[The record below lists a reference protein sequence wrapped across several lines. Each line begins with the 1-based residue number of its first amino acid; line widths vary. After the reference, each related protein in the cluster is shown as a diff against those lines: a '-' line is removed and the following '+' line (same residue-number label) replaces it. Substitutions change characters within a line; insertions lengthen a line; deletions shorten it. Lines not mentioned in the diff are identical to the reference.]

1 MRKQAVEF
9 IGKTIKEAT
18 EWYKKKKKK
27 RKPLTKD
34 QLGKAIIGTSVVSS
48 VPLSFLAQKVGQI
61 QREATKPIKRPKTK
75 NQSKSRKNRPEMY
88 PPPKGKKSL
97 MKKMKGI
104 AEKIPPTQSYKKK
117 KRNEK
122 VVKGVGRNP
131 TYRDRD

>member
-1 MRKQAVEF
+1 MLF
-9 IGKTIKEAT
+9 KEAIK
-18 EWYKKKKKK
+18 WASKKLKPK
-27 RKPLTKD
+27 KPLTKD

-61 QREATKPIKRPKTK
+61 QRDSTKPIKRPKTK
-75 NQSKSRKNRPEMY
+75 KKSKSRKNKPEMY

-97 MKKMKGI
+97 TKKMKGI
-104 AEKIPPTQSYKKK
+104 AEKIPTTQSYKKK

>member
-1 MRKQAVEF
+1 MLF
-9 IGKTIKEAT
+9 KEAIK
-18 EWYKKKKKK
+18 WASKKLKPK
-27 RKPLTKD
+27 KPLTKD

-61 QREATKPIKRPKTK
+61 QRDSTKPIKRPKTK
-75 NQSKSRKNRPEMY
+75 KKSKSRKNKPEMY

-97 MKKMKGI
+97 TKKMKGI
-104 AEKIPPTQSYKKK
+104 AEKIPTTPSYKKK